1 MTKRAVL
8 VASFGTSHLD
18 TLEKTIQPIEW
29 DIAGRMPGRVLRRA
43 FTSGMILRKL
53 EERDGLKIDSVP
65 QALERLAEEGFEDV
79 VVQPTH
85 IMNGEEFDKLMA
97 QAEPYR
103 ARFRRLAFGWPLLT
117 TLEDYRD
124 LTAALSEALPEPE
137 ADTAHIFMG
146 HGTEHFANA
155 AYCQLSYMFHDQ
167 GRPDVLV
174 GTVEGYPGLEQVLRR
189 LEERPQ
195 VRKVVLRP
203 LMVVAGDHA
212 KNDLAGDEEG
222 SWKRRIQAAG
232 YETACVLSGLGE
244 RPEVRALF
252 VRHALEAEETGGTET

>member
-1 MTKRAVL
+1 MKKALLAV
-8 VASFGTSHLD
+8 SFGTSYRE
-18 TLEKTIQPIEW
+18 TLEKTIARIEA
-29 DIAGRMPGRVLRRA
+29 DLAAALPERTLFRA

-53 EERDGLKIDSVP
+53 ERRDGLHIDDVP
-65 QALERLAEEGFEDV
+65 QALARLAAEGYEDV
-79 VVQPTH
+79 LIQPTH

-103 ARFRRLAFGWPLLT
+103 ARFRRLAFGRPLLT

-195 VRKVVLRP
+195 VRKVVCAP
-203 LMVVAGDHA
+203 
-212 KNDLAGDEEG
+212 
-222 SWKRRIQAAG
+222 
-232 YETACVLSGLGE
+232 
-244 RPEVRALF
+244 
-252 VRHALEAEETGGTET
+252 

>member
-1 MTKRAVL
+1 
-8 VASFGTSHLD
+8 
-18 TLEKTIQPIEW
+18 
-29 DIAGRMPGRVLRRA
+29 
-43 FTSGMILRKL
+43 
-53 EERDGLKIDSVP
+53 
-65 QALERLAEEGFEDV
+65 
-79 VVQPTH
+79 
-85 IMNGEEFDKLMA
+85 
-97 QAEPYR
+97 
-103 ARFRRLAFGWPLLT
+103 
-117 TLEDYRD
+117 
-124 LTAALSEALPEPE
+124 
-137 ADTAHIFMG
+137 MG